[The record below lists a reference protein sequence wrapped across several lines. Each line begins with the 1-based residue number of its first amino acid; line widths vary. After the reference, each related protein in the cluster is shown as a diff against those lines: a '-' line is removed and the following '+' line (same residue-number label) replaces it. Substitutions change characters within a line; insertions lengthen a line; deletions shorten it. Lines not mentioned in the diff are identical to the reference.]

1 MPKTSIESPGTAS
14 AVARLTLMTA
24 EARDEGAHAASMC
37 STWPTCM
44 AEE

>member
-1 MPKTSIESPGTAS
+1 MPKTSIQSPGTTG
-14 AVARLTLMTA
+14 AVDRLTLMTS